1 MQVFRVHNNQTN
13 EDWLPLFTTLDS
25 FNGLFANRY
34 PASMITFEEAQSMVG
49 NSAGIVIDPGRENKM
64 LPGGRI

>member
-1 MQVFRVHNNQTN
+1 
-13 EDWLPLFTTLDS
+13 
-25 FNGLFANRY
+25 
-34 PASMITFEEAQSMVG
+34 MITFEEAQSMVG